1 MGNKSVRSLL
11 VHAAGLY
18 MRYCRPDS
26 ALREWTL
33 RIEERRGRAK
43 SRVALARKLAV
54 IMLAI
59 WKSGVNFEQQPCR
72 AIVQKS

>member
-18 MRYCRPDS
+18 LRHCKPDS
-26 ALREWTL
+26 GLREWAL
-33 RIEERRGRAK
+33 RIEQRRGRLP

-54 IMLAI
+54 IMVTI
-59 WKSGVNFEQQPCR
+59 WKSGGHFESTHGCLSS
-72 AIVQKS
+72 I